1 MSANQIA
8 LAIVTFCL
16 LVILF
21 QGHSGW
27 KTEKEREVKT
37 FKEITMGIYETAK
50 YMLYHN
56 QN

>member
-1 MSANQIA
+1 MEFHDLQSRNPVQDI
-8 LAIVTFCL
+8 
-16 LVILF
+16 
-21 QGHSGW
+21 